1 MITSRKGRAELLEGH
16 QREKDYSIP
25 YGKGH
30 LSFKLP
36 PNLKVSVLRPKPSP
50 AVEDELKEIETALGQ
65 PIGNSR
71 LEAIKPGQKI
81 AVVVSDLSRP
91 VPHRLLLQPL
101 LRKLDSLGVPRST
114 IKILIASGQHPKVPP
129 DHFRGLVD
137 PAWSMGIEV
146 TSHDPVENLVYVGGT
161 SRGTPVW
168 INRTFMES
176 DVRILTG
183 MIDPHQFV
191 GFTGGVKLAAIG
203 LAGVKT
209 IEANHSMLTHP
220 AARLGEIEGNPV
232 REDIDEIGRMLG
244 ISFILNVV
252 LNEENRIVKAFAGDS
267 LEAWQEGVH
276 LCKHLSG
283 VPLTGKVDL
292 VIASQGGYPKDID
305 LYQVQKGLAHA
316 VRALRPGGIV
326 VLAGECS
333 EGIGDEVFLEVMEH
347 AKSPEE
353 VISLFQSTG
362 FKMGLHKA
370 FLLCRSLVQ
379 HRVYFCSGLSASEA
393 TKFFLTPVSSLQGG
407 ISEAL
412 RHLPPNPT
420 VAIMPKASSTF
431 VLAPLLL

>member
-1 MITSRKGRAELLEGH
+1 MQEN
-16 QREKDYSIP
+16 YSIP
-25 YGKGH
+25 YGKNH
-30 LSFKLP
+30 LSFELP
-36 PNLKVSVLRPKPSP
+36 PDLKVSVLRPKAAP
-50 AVEDELKEIETALGQ
+50 AVEDELKEVEASLAQ
-65 PIGNSR
+65 PIGDSR
-71 LEAIKPGQKI
+71 LEAIRPGQKI

-101 LRKLDSLGVPRST
+101 LRKLDSLGVPRSA

-129 DHFRGLVD
+129 DHFPRLVD
-137 PAWSMGIEV
+137 PAWSRGIEV
-146 TSHDPVENLVYVGGT
+146 MSHDPVDNLVHLGET

-176 DVRILTG
+176 DVRVLTG

-203 LAGVKT
+203 LAGIKT

-220 AARLGEIEGNPV
+220 AARLGEVEGNPV

-267 LEAWQEGVH
+267 LEAWQKGVR
-276 LCKHLSG
+276 LCRYLSG
-283 VPLTGKVDL
+283 AALPEKADL
-292 VIASQGGYPKDID
+292 VIASQGGYPKDMD
-305 LYQVQKGLAHA
+305 LYQVQKALAHA
-316 VRALRPGGIV
+316 VRALKPGGIV

-333 EGIGDEVFLEVMEH
+333 EGIGDEVFREVMEH
-347 AKSPEE
+347 ARSPEG

-362 FKMGLHKA
+362 FRMGLHKA

-379 HRVYFCSGLSASEA
+379 HKVYFYSGLSPSIVR
-393 TKFFLTPVSSLQGG
+393 KFFLTPVSSLQEGV
-407 ISEAL
+407 SAAL
-412 RHLPPNPT
+412 GHLPPNPT
-420 VAIMPKASSTF
+420 VAVMPKASSTF
-431 VLAPLLL
+431 VLAQDRVKLG

>member
-1 MITSRKGRAELLEGH
+1 MEE
-16 QREKDYSIP
+16 DYSIP
-25 YGKGH
+25 YGKDH
-30 LSFKLP
+30 LSFELP
-36 PNLKVSVLRPKPSP
+36 PHLKVSVLRPRTVP
-50 AVEDELKEIETALGQ
+50 AVEDELKEVEGSLDQ
-65 PIGNSR
+65 PVGNSS
-71 LEAIKPGQKI
+71 LEAIKAGRKI

-101 LRKLDSLGVPRST
+101 LRKLDSLGVPRSA

-129 DHFRGLVD
+129 DHFGRLVD
-137 PAWSMGIEV
+137 PAWSKGIEV
-146 TSHDPVENLVYVGGT
+146 TPHDPVENLVYVGKT

-203 LAGVKT
+203 LAGIKT

-220 AARLGEIEGNPV
+220 AARLGKVEGNPV

-252 LNEENRIVKAFAGDS
+252 LNEENQIVKAFAGHPH
-267 LEAWQEGVH
+267 EAWEEGVR
-276 LCKHLSG
+276 LCKAISS
-283 VPLTGKVDL
+283 VPLTEKVDL

-305 LYQVQKGLAHA
+305 LYQVQKGLTHA
-316 VRALRPGGIV
+316 VRALKPGGIV

-333 EGIGDEVFLEVMEH
+333 EGIGDEVFREVMEQ
-347 AKSPEE
+347 AKTPEE
-353 VISLFQSTG
+353 VISLFRSTG
-362 FKMGLHKA
+362 FRMGLHKA
-370 FLLCRSLVQ
+370 FLLCRSLVE
-379 HRVYFCSGLSASEA
+379 HRAYFYSGLSPDEA
-393 TKFFLTPVSSLQGG
+393 RKFFFTPVPSLQEG
-407 ISEAL
+407 ILEAFSD
-412 RHLPPNPT
+412 LPPNPA

-431 VLAPLLL
+431 VLSRLLL